1 MAYRVERIEKIIERE
16 IATILFDSA
25 HNDKLK
31 FISITKVS
39 LTKDLSIATVYY
51 TVLGN
56 QG

>member
-1 MAYRVERIEKIIERE
+1 MAYRVERIEKILERE

-39 LTKDLSIATVYY
+39 FIFFPFISSKY
-51 TVLGN
+51 
-56 QG
+56 